1 MYSGFSGRQRI
12 GNVTQV
18 NDPNTSWVSMEPHWG
33 LIEVLLQGTYGI
45 RKSHRKFLPQ
55 EPRELDEAY
64 DNRLQRSVLAPYYIR
79 LERMLAGM
87 LTRKPVRLDDVSD
100 VIREQ
105 LFDVDLQGN
114 DLQTWLFQ
122 TSRIC
127 IRYGHVGVLVD
138 APASGENGRPYY
150 VSYTPRDIL
159 GWRTELKDGKQEL
172 TQLRL
177 QEKIVVPDGL
187 YGEKQVEQV
196 RVLTPGAFE
205 IHQKDQQGD
214 FKVVDEGRTSLS
226 EIPFSVAYSNRMGVL
241 ESIPPLADIAELN
254 LQHYQVQSDLSNQ
267 LHISAVPML
276 AIFGFPQSAEEI
288 SAGPG
293 EAMALPEGASAQY
306 IEPAGNSYDAQ
317 SAEEISAGPG
327 EAIALPAPG
336 EADAKYIE
344 PAGNSYDAQFRR
356 LEQIAS
362 QINELG
368 LAAVLGSKLVG
379 ETAEAKRIDRSQ
391 GDSTMMVVAQQMQDM
406 IDNCLRFHAQYMQEA
421 NAGSSLVNRD
431 FMGTRLEPL
440 EIQALLQLYTAGT
453 ITQETLLLQLEA
465 GEVLGDDFDVENELE
480 ATQNGGLIEMNT
492 PEPTPQPAEEST
504 MPEAE
509 DVEDAE

>member
-1 MYSGFSGRQRI
+1 MYSGFSGRQRV

-18 NDPNTSWVSMEPHWG
+18 NDPNTAWVNMEPHWG
-33 LIEVLLQGTYGI
+33 LIETLLGGTYKI
-45 RKSHRKFLPQ
+45 RKGHRKYLPQ
-55 EPRELDEAY
+55 EPREQDISY
-64 DNRLQRSVLAPYYIR
+64 DARLLRSVLAPYYVR

-87 LTRKPVRLDDVSD
+87 LTRKPVRLDDVPD

-114 DLQTWLFQ
+114 DLQTWLFAA
-122 TSRIC
+122 SRVC

-138 APASGENGRPYY
+138 APKAGDNGRPYWVT
-150 VSYTPRDIL
+150 VSPRDII
-159 GWRTELKDGKQEL
+159 GWRSELKDGKQEL

-177 QEKIVVPDGL
+177 AEKIVVPDGL

-205 IHQKDQQGD
+205 IHQKDQKGD
-214 FKVVDEGRTSLS
+214 FIIVDEGRTSLS

-241 ESIPPLADIAELN
+241 ESLPPLADIAELN

-276 AIFGFPQSAEEI
+276 ALFGFPAAAEEI

-293 EAMALPEGASAQY
+293 EAMALPEGSDARY
-306 IEPAGNSYDAQ
+306 IEPAGNSY
-317 SAEEISAGPG
+317 E
-327 EAIALPAPG
+327 
-336 EADAKYIE
+336 
-344 PAGNSYDAQFRR
+344 AQFKQLDRIA
-356 LEQIAS
+356 EQINA
-362 QINELG
+362 LG
-368 LAAVLGSKLVG
+368 LASILGSKLSA

-406 IDNCLRFHAQYMQEA
+406 IDNCLRFHAEYMQERT
-421 NAGSSLVNRD
+421 AGSSLVNRD
-431 FMGTRLEPL
+431 FMGIRLDPQ

-465 GEVLGDDFDVENELE
+465 GEVLGDDFDVEQEIE
-480 ATQNGGLIEMNT
+480 ATQTGGLIEMNQ
-492 PEPTPQPAEEST
+492 PEPTPTPAEEGT
-504 MPEAE
+504 MPEAAPE
-509 DVEDAE
+509 QSDELD